1 MPDLGKGAER
11 PDLNKGAKRPDPNKG
26 AKRPDPHKGAKRP
39 DPSKVVRRPDLDYQC
54 VLIPG
59 NLKQIDAGAGQV
71 WGVND
76 AGQIFNYVNGI
87 WQQVPGQLIHVSVGP
102 AGVWGVNS
110 DSTVFRYQDNRWQP
124 VTGSLRQVDA
134 GGNQYLGGV
143 NAQNNIFCLM
153 QNCTVSRSSIVTFY
167 PLEGS
172 LKYYSCGPYGCW
184 GVNSNENVFYREF
197 VTPDSCQGV
206 KWQPLDGSLSMLEV
220 GPDGSVF
227 GVNSAGV
234 IYKRIGVFD
243 KAPHGTAWYR
253 VDECA
258 KVKHVTYDAGFLW
271 ALSQN
276 GDIYKCTEEN

>member
-1 MPDLGKGAER
+1 MSFILGLILLCAGASTF
-11 PDLNKGAKRPDPNKG
+11 A
-26 AKRPDPHKGAKRP
+26 
-39 DPSKVVRRPDLDYQC
+39 LDYQC

-76 AGQIFNYVNGI
+76 AGQIFTVVNDTL
-87 WQQVPGQLIHVSVGP
+87 QQVPGQLIHVSVGP
-102 AGVWGVNS
+102 AGIWGVNS
-110 DSTVFRYQDNRWQP
+110 ANTVFRFQNNRWLA
-124 VTGSLRQVDA
+124 VTASLKQVDA

-143 NAQNNIFCLM
+143 DAQNNIWCLM
-153 QNCTVSRSSIVTFY
+153 QNCTVSKSSIVKFNTID
-167 PLEGS
+167 GS

-184 GVNSNENVFYREF
+184 GVNSANNVFYREF

-206 KWQPLDGSLSMLEV
+206 KWQPVAGSLSMLEV

-234 IYKRIGVFD
+234 IFKRIGVYD
-243 KAPHGTAWYR
+243 KAPYGTAWYR

-258 KVKHVTYDAGFLW
+258 LVKHVTFDAGFLW

-276 GDIYKCTEEN
+276 GDIYKCAEQN